1 MASMPAD
8 PPATAPSPARSIL
21 AGIRGMPML
30 AGFAWGFVAAAI
42 WGGYLAFARAGI
54 VGGLA
59 PLDFALLRYGTAALL
74 VLPLLPR
81 IGLRDLG
88 GIGWG
93 RGVVLA
99 AFAGPAFI
107 LLGTWGYRYAPL
119 AHGAVVQPA
128 VVTIATMLL
137 AMLVLREAIAPRRWI
152 GVGIVVAGLA
162 LVSGAGLAEGEAW
175 RGDLIFAAAGLL
187 WALFTIAS
195 RHWRVNAWRA
205 TVAVALLGGAAAVP
219 LWLALGDA
227 PALAAQG
234 WRVIATQALV
244 QGALSGLLAVFAF
257 GRAVAL
263 LGPARAAMFPAMVPA
278 LAVLAGIPVAGE
290 WPEAA
295 QWLGLAT
302 VLAGLPLA
310 MGLLGARR

>member
-1 MASMPAD
+1 VSAI
-8 PPATAPSPARSIL
+8 ATRL
-21 AGIRGMPML
+21 AGGMVATPAL

-81 IGLRDLG
+81 LGLRDLG
-88 GIGWG
+88 GIGWR
-93 RGVVLA
+93 RGAVLA
-99 AFAGPAFI
+99 LFAGPAFI

-137 AMLVLREAIAPRRWI
+137 AVLVLKEAIAPRRWI
-152 GVGIVVAGLA
+152 GVGVVVAGLA
-162 LVSGAGLAEGEAW
+162 LVSGAGMGSGEAW

-195 RHWRVNAWRA
+195 RRWRVDAWRA

-219 LWLALGDA
+219 LWLVFGDA
-227 PALAAQG
+227 PRLAAQG
-234 WRVIATQALV
+234 VGVIATQALV

-278 LAVLAGIPVAGE
+278 LAVLAGIPVTGE
-290 WPEAA
+290 WPEPI
-295 QWLGLAT
+295 QWLGLLT
-302 VLAGLPLA
+302 VVAGLPLA
-310 MGLLGARR
+310 MGMVGARR

>member
-1 MASMPAD
+1 MTAVALRPGALRAMPG
-8 PPATAPSPARSIL
+8 L
-21 AGIRGMPML
+21 AGL
-30 AGFAWGFVAAAI
+30 AWGLAAAAI

-59 PLDFALLRYGTAALL
+59 PPDFALLRYGTAGLL

-81 IGLRDLG
+81 LGLRDLA
-88 GIGWG
+88 GIGWR
-93 RGVVLA
+93 RGAVLA

-107 LLGTWGYRYAPL
+107 LLGTWGYRFAPL

-137 AMLVLREAIAPRRWI
+137 AVLVLKEAIAPRRWI
-152 GVGIVVAGLA
+152 GVGVVVGGLA
-162 LVSGAGLAEGEAW
+162 LVSGAGMAGGEAW
-175 RGDLIFAAAGLL
+175 RGDLMFAAAGLL

-195 RHWRVNAWRA
+195 RRWRVDAWRA

-219 LWLALGDA
+219 LWLVFGDA
-227 PALAAQG
+227 SALAAQG
-234 WRVIATQALV
+234 IGVIATQALV
-244 QGALSGLLAVFAF
+244 QGALSGLLAVYAF

-278 LAVLAGIPVAGE
+278 LAVLAGIPVTGE
-290 WPEAA
+290 WPEPV
-295 QWLGLAT
+295 QWLGLLT
-302 VLAGLPLA
+302 VAAGLPLA
-310 MGLLGARR
+310 MGLVGARR

>member
-1 MASMPAD
+1 MTAVAMRLAGGMAAMPA
-8 PPATAPSPARSIL
+8 L
-21 AGIRGMPML
+21 AGL
-30 AGFAWGFVAAAI
+30 AWGFAAAVI

-81 IGLRDLG
+81 LGLRDLG
-88 GIGWG
+88 GIGWR
-93 RGVVLA
+93 RGAVLA
-99 AFAGPAFI
+99 LFAGPAFI

-137 AMLVLREAIAPRRWI
+137 AMLVLKERIALPRWA

-162 LVSGAGLAEGEAW
+162 LVSGAGMAGGEAW

-187 WALFTIAS
+187 WALFTIAA
-195 RHWRVNAWRA
+195 RRWRVDAWRA
-205 TVAVALLGGAAAVP
+205 TVAVALIGGAAAVP
-219 LWLALGDA
+219 LWLVFGDA
-227 PALAAQG
+227 PRLAAQG
-234 WRVIATQALV
+234 GGVIATQALV

-257 GRAVAL
+257 GRAVTL
-263 LGPARAAMFPAMVPA
+263 LGPARAAMFPAMVPG

-290 WPEAA
+290 WPEPV

-310 MGLLGARR
+310 MGLVARRR

>member
-1 MASMPAD
+1 MTALALRMSRGTAAMPAF
-8 PPATAPSPARSIL
+8 
-21 AGIRGMPML
+21 
-30 AGFAWGFVAAAI
+30 AGFAWGLTAALI

-74 VLPLLPR
+74 VLPFLPR
-81 IGLRDLG
+81 LGLRDLG
-88 GIGWG
+88 GIGWR
-93 RGVVLA
+93 RGLVLA
-99 AFAGPAFI
+99 LFAGPAFI
-107 LLGTWGYRYAPL
+107 LLGTWGYRFAPL

-137 AMLVLREAIAPRRWI
+137 AMLVLRERIARRRWL
-152 GVGIVVAGLA
+152 GVGIVLGGLA
-162 LVSGAGLAEGEAW
+162 LVSGAGLGQGGAW

-187 WALFTIAS
+187 WALFTITA
-195 RHWRVNAWRA
+195 RRWKVDAWRA
-205 TVAVALLGGAAAVP
+205 TVAVAVLGGAMAVP
-219 LWLALGDA
+219 LYLLFGDA
-227 PALAAQG
+227 PALLAQD
-234 WRVIATQALV
+234 WRVVGTQALV

-257 GRAVAL
+257 GRAVVL
-263 LGPARAAMFPAMVPA
+263 LGPVRAAVFPAMVPA

-290 WPEAA
+290 WPEPV

-310 MGLLGARR
+310 MGLLGVSPARSPAPGRP

>member
-1 MASMPAD
+1 V
-8 PPATAPSPARSIL
+8 TAIAMRLSAAAAVP
-21 AGIRGMPML
+21 GL
-30 AGFAWGFVAAAI
+30 AGFAWGFAAAAI

-74 VLPLLPR
+74 VLPLVPR
-81 IGLRDLG
+81 LGLRDLG
-88 GIGWG
+88 GIGWR
-93 RGVVLA
+93 RGAVLA
-99 AFAGPAFI
+99 AFAGPGFI

-137 AMLVLREAIAPRRWI
+137 AMLVLRERIAARRWA
-152 GVGIVVAGLA
+152 GVAVVVAGLA
-162 LVSGAGLAEGEAW
+162 LVSGAGLGQGEAW
-175 RGDLIFAAAGLL
+175 RGDLIFAGAGLL

-195 RHWRVNAWRA
+195 RRWRVDPWRA
-205 TVAVALLGGAAAVP
+205 TVAVALLGGAATLP
-219 LWLALGDA
+219 LWIAFGDG
-227 PALAAQG
+227 PALLAQG
-234 WRVIATQALV
+234 LGVVATQALV

-263 LGPARAAMFPAMVPA
+263 LGPARAAAFPAMVPA

-290 WPEAA
+290 WPEPA
-295 QWLGLAT
+295 QWLGLAV

-310 MGLLGARR
+310 MGLAFGRAR